1 VADAAGAGVAA
12 GVVVA
17 AVSLAGVA
25 VDVEASPAVL
35 LALFRLKTLLILF
48 TYLPRLRRRSL
59 LSSSEPGAGELMALL
74 G

>member
-1 VADAAGAGVAA
+1 VVEAAG
-12 GVVVA
+12 
-17 AVSLAGVA
+17 SLAGA
-25 VDVEASPAVL
+25 EVDVEASPAVL

-59 LSSSEPGAGELMALL
+59 LSSSGPDACELMAVL